1 MIGTPVL
8 RAPVC
13 AVAVAL
19 ALAVSARAQSRKADT
34 PPNVD
39 DERAHLGQALSFTE
53 QLLAR
58 KIDEQMLVQALSEIA
73 QVDKVRYTGPPPR
86 VAKNPTAPGARNPVI
101 IPAYTFLPRKYLA
114 GQKLPLLVFAHGGVH
129 GNVGTNYVKVFRE

>member
-1 MIGTPVL
+1 MVGPPVL
-8 RAPVC
+8 RATAC
-13 AVAVAL
+13 ALAVVAL
-19 ALAVSARAQSRKADT
+19 ALAGDARAQSRKADT
-34 PPNVD
+34 PPSAD

-86 VAKNPTAPGARNPVI
+86 VARNPTAPGATNPVI
-101 IPAYTFLPRKYLA
+101 IPAYTFLPKKYLT
-114 GQKLPLLVFAHGGVH
+114 GTKLP
-129 GNVGTNYVKVFRE
+129 